1 VTEAC
6 KVMVV
11 DDNRDAAD
19 TAVMLLALWNH
30 EAVAAYG
37 ADECLDVA
45 REFRPDVVLMDIG
58 MPGKSGFDVAKELQ
72 QICPSARL
80 VALTGFTRADIRR
93 RAKDEGFADFLV
105 KPVEAED
112 LKDAV
117 DTQCKDK
124 PIS

>member
-1 VTEAC
+1 MTEAC

-19 TAVMLLALWNH
+19 TAVMLLALWDH
-30 EAVAAYG
+30 EAVAVYSAE
-37 ADECLDVA
+37 ECLEVA

-58 MPGKSGFDVAKELQ
+58 MPGKSGFDVAGELQ

-105 KPVEAED
+105 KPVAAEE
-112 LKDAV
+112 LKDTV
-117 DTQCKDK
+117 DTQCKGK